1 MLRRIARAYATPA
14 RRAPPHTRTC
24 AWRRRRQH
32 TLHVYIHRRRV
43 RFRDPGPR
51 ACPSSRV
58 QRRGRLVRRVCG
70 RVSRDSA
77 VRREMRRSCDRD
89 RERTRRHV
97 HRGQRFSARYA
108 RTSRVDRRC
117 VVPTADTTII
127 VSRCLECCC
136 QTGQLDCA
144 SVSACLPL
152 PSARRPQSAR
162 SDPAGATMPAY
173 TLECSLERESIRT
186 FRSMLMCLKQFGTDL
201 FFEANER
208 TVTLRTLN
216 TAQSAFIVCTLQ
228 SAFFAKYTVRA

>member
-108 RTSRVDRRC
+108 HQPSRPSLRCAVRIRRSLS
-117 VVPTADTTII
+117 D
-127 VSRCLECCC
+127 VSRSMSRMLLPNRATQLCLSLRVPAASLGAAPSKRTERPSWS
-136 QTGQLDCA
+136 DDA
-144 SVSACLPL
+144 SVHARVLSREGEHPDVPVDAHVPQAVRHRPLLRGKRAHRHSAH
-152 PSARRPQSAR
+152 SQH
-162 SDPAGATMPAY
+162 
-173 TLECSLERESIRT
+173 
-186 FRSMLMCLKQFGTDL
+186 
-201 FFEANER
+201 R
-208 TVTLRTLN
+208 TVGIHRMHAAVGLL
-216 TAQSAFIVCTLQ
+216 C
-228 SAFFAKYTVRA
+228 